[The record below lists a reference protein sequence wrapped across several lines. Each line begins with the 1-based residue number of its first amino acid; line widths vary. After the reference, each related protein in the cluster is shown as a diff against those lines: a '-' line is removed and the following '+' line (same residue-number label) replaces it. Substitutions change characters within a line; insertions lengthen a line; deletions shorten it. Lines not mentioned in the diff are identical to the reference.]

1 MESESGYA
9 SANSLRVVQR
19 LLWATISEHLNPA
32 EREEVCERYHGGH
45 ARMLCRAGRLD
56 GHSKGYTVTHS
67 CWLAFHVQ
75 VRRAIGGSL
84 IDENDAIYQEVRA
97 CTVSSHISS

>member
-32 EREEVCERYHGGH
+32 EREEVCEIAWRTCPGVLPGRAFGWSLKRLHG
-45 ARMLCRAGRLD
+45 
-56 GHSKGYTVTHS
+56 
-67 CWLAFHVQ
+67 
-75 VRRAIGGSL
+75 
-84 IDENDAIYQEVRA
+84 DA
-97 CTVSSHISS
+97 

>member
-1 MESESGYA
+1 MRDIMEDMPGCFA
-9 SANSLRVVQR
+9 GQGVWMVTQKVTR
-19 LLWATISEHLNPA
+19 L
-32 EREEVCERYHGGH
+32 
-45 ARMLCRAGRLD
+45 
-56 GHSKGYTVTHS
+56 THS